1 MTVDWPLLLVLM
13 GHPHSP
19 WTEQRLL
26 LMYKSANDDREVLPA
41 SEVLPAAEP
50 LARAA

>member
-13 GHPHSP
+13 GHPHNP

-26 LMYKSANDDREVLPA
+26 MTYESANDDREVLSA
-41 SEVLPAAEP
+41 SEALTVAEP